1 MPGRPTLVFF
11 GYTHCP
17 DVCPETVGVLEQAVS
32 EAGPG
37 PRALFVSIDPERDDV
52 AAMKAYTT
60 YLPDWLIGLTGTPA
74 EVAANAARWGVKYAK
89 VEEGTPPD
97 YGMAHTADVFLVDAA
112 GRLRAKFPF
121 GTKAEAIASF
131 LRRLEGEAALAVAD
145 PRPLRPGPRRP
156 LPHRPLRPRPS
167 LPRRPRRRPRPPPRL
182 RPRPR
187 SSRS

>member
-1 MPGRPTLVFF
+1 MT
-11 GYTHCP
+11 
-17 DVCPETVGVLEQAVS
+17 

-121 GTKAEAIASF
+121 GTKAEAIAAF

-145 PRPLRPGPRRP
+145 PTPAPTGGPASAP
-156 LPHRPLRPRPS
+156 ASAAPAAVP
-167 LPRRPRRRPRPPPRL
+167 PRRPRRRPRPPPRL